1 MMNNIL
7 HFSKRI
13 NIRGSWC
20 FLVIQV
26 MKKDV
31 AGAISHWEICYADH
45 KRIFYTTDGAEADEK
60 ELIRRLLFHLS
71 LCRKNKIPIITFG
84 TNELP
89 IVRTRILFSNIRGVN
104 LCDLKTI
111 SLQKILE
118 DYFCIGTN
126 NTMSTASD
134 FAREMGMV
142 MGNTNG
148 TELLRE
154 IFLRIRSLLP
164 AEMMI

>member
-1 MMNNIL
+1 MKNIIL
-7 HFSKRI
+7 RFSERI

-26 MKKDV
+26 MKKD
-31 AGAISHWEICYADH
+31 ATGAISRWEICYADH
-45 KRIFYTTDGAEADEK
+45 NRIFYKADGTEADEK

-89 IVRTRILFSNIRGVN
+89 IVRTSILFSDIRGVN
-104 LCDLKTI
+104 LGDMKTI
-111 SLQKILE
+111 SIRKILG

-164 AEMMI
+164 AEMII